1 VQSLLISAFKRG
13 VKRDHLRVT
22 FASGAVQH
30 FGDPNAQLVAVRFND
45 VRAELRLLLDP
56 ALALGE
62 LYAEGALVLEA
73 GSLYDLIALFK
84 RGGRAAASLFAQG
97 AYALRYAQ
105 SYGRAASSRE
115 RAARDV
121 AHHYNLDE
129 RFYRL
134 FLDSDLQY
142 SCAYFESSEQ
152 SLEAAQLAKKRHLA
166 AKLLVAP
173 GDSVL
178 DIGSGWG
185 GLALYLAQVCGA
197 RATGITLSEPQRIV
211 AERRA
216 SERGLSDRAR
226 FLLQDYRELGGLF
239 ERIVSVGMFEHV
251 GPRSYG
257 AFFRKCAQLLAPR
270 GVFVL
275 HSIGRTR
282 PQLAPNP
289 FIEKYIF
296 PGSYIPA
303 LSEVL
308 PAVERAGFLITDIE
322 ILPLHYAQTLRAWRE
337 RFVARRAEVL
347 ALYDERLFRLWEFY
361 LTAAEIGFR
370 MDRMFVFQLQLTR
383 PQNVVPSQRTYLQE
397 RERVLS
403 ALEQEVGIAGV
414 AALRESRE

>member
-1 VQSLLISAFKRG
+1 
-13 VKRDHLRVT
+13 
-22 FASGAVQH
+22 
-30 FGDPNAQLVAVRFND
+30 
-45 VRAELRLLLDP
+45 
-56 ALALGE
+56 
-62 LYAEGALVLEA
+62 
-73 GSLYDLIALFK
+73 
-84 RGGRAAASLFAQG
+84 
-97 AYALRYAQ
+97 
-105 SYGRAASSRE
+105 
-115 RAARDV
+115 
-121 AHHYNLDE
+121 
-129 RFYRL
+129 
-134 FLDSDLQY
+134 
-142 SCAYFESSEQ
+142 
-152 SLEAAQLAKKRHLA
+152 
-166 AKLLVAP
+166 
-173 GDSVL
+173 
-178 DIGSGWG
+178 
-185 GLALYLAQVCGA
+185 
-197 RATGITLSEPQRIV
+197 
-211 AERRA
+211 
-216 SERGLSDRAR
+216 
-226 FLLQDYRELGGLF
+226 
-239 ERIVSVGMFEHV
+239 
-251 GPRSYG
+251 
-257 AFFRKCAQLLAPR
+257 
-270 GVFVL
+270 VFVL